1 MNEETKSAQT
11 ESTDGENLL
20 LAIHLSDLWR
30 GIEKFWLLCLVLVVL
45 CAAGAAWTAGRRY
58 VPIYECSATFTVDT
72 QSASQSYSLDAY
84 GYYYNRITANQ
95 LAESGRHVGGLGQ
108 RI

>member
-30 GIEKFWLLCLVLVVL
+30 GIEKFWLLCLVLVV
-45 CAAGAAWTAGRRY
+45 
-58 VPIYECSATFTVDT
+58 
-72 QSASQSYSLDAY
+72 
-84 GYYYNRITANQ
+84 
-95 LAESGRHVGGLGQ
+95 
-108 RI
+108 